1 MRKLSKVLV
10 ANRGEIAV
18 RIMRAC
24 RDAGLCSVAIYADS
38 DRDAPFVRL
47 ADEALAL
54 DGTTA
59 AESYLAVDKVLGA
72 AHKAGADAIHPGYGF
87 LSENADFAQAV
98 IDAGLAWIGPAP
110 QVIRD
115 LGDKVTARHIAL
127 RAGVPVVPGTDGPVS
142 GPEEVEAFADE
153 YGFPVAIKAAFGG
166 GGRGMRVGR
175 ARREIRELYES
186 AVREATVAFGRGECF
201 VERYLD
207 KPRHVEAQVLADVH
221 GHVVVVGTR
230 DCSLQRRFQ
239 KLVEEAPAPFL
250 SDLQRETIHDAATA
264 ICKEAGYHGAGTVE
278 FLVGQDGLIYFLE
291 VNARLQVEHPVS
303 EETSGLDLVRAQFR
317 VAEGAVLNLGET
329 PEPRGHSIE
338 FRINAEDVGRGFLPA
353 AGTITSITVPDGPGV
368 RVDAGMEAGSVIGEQ
383 FDSLLAKLIVTGSD
397 RMQALER
404 ARRALAEFRVEGIAT
419 VLPFHRLVV
428 EDPSFAA
435 ISAEDFAVH
444 TRWIDTE
451 WENTVPPFGDDTEAG
466 EPVDVGSVS
475 VQAGPAFQMGG
486 GAADVPS
493 GSVTAPMPG
502 TVVELAV
509 SEGDRVRAGDLL
521 VVLEAMKM
529 EHRVTA
535 DRQGTVSG
543 LAVGAGQAVARGA
556 VLLSIGDEA
565 AATADQRAEGERRTV
580 VRHLSRVE
588 TTPGH
593 LAPPV
598 VRRDEHLMTGTTGA
612 AMNFRSSTGSSRPQQ
627 RVETAAV
634 PGQKPA
640 NSTAREVLLSRRAAR
655 RGEGAVSGRQLPAW
669 GRVERLCDPRSFV
682 ELAPLRR
689 GHAPTYGGA
698 GVARDGDGVIAG
710 FGSVAGRPVA
720 VVAHDFGVAG
730 GSIGS
735 GFAES
740 VVRLQQL
747 AMDVGAPII
756 YLNDSGG
763 ARIHEG
769 IQSLH
774 GCGRIFTQ
782 NVRAQRVVPQVS
794 VIMGPCAGA
803 AAYSPALTDWTIMV
817 RGRGQMFLTG
827 PEVVRAAVGEVVD
840 PDDLGGAL
848 LHTTDSGVAH
858 LDAAD
863 ELEALA
869 AVRQLLGFLPS
880 RAGAPVP
887 VIGAVAPQVEP
898 DVLATVVP
906 ESPARPFNMRR
917 VLAAVLDGGDEL
929 ELMPGFGPSLLTGFA
944 RLDGVPVGVVA
955 SQPKCGG
962 GVLDAQT
969 AVKCSRFV
977 SFCGR
982 FGLPVLTFLDVPGF
996 MPGSVEE
1003 RKGVITHGAGMLAAY
1018 VEAAVPK
1025 LTLVVRK
1032 AYGGAYIAMGS
1043 RSLGADFTWA
1053 WTSAE
1058 LAVMGPEAAVGL
1070 LHRRELAAAGDPADT
1085 RRELAAEYRTTVTHP
1100 FLAAEAGIIDEVILP
1115 EESRGRMVSALR
1127 LLMSKESC

>member
-18 RIMRAC
+18 RIIRAC
-24 RDAGLCSVAIYADS
+24 RDAGIASVAIYAHS

-47 ADEALAL
+47 ADEAFAL

-59 AESYLAVDKVLGA
+59 AESYLAVGKVLGA
-72 AHKAGADAIHPGYGF
+72 ARKAGADAVHPGYGF
-87 LSENADFAQAV
+87 LSEDADFAQAV
-98 IDAGLAWIGPAP
+98 IDSGLVWVGPAP
-110 QVIRD
+110 HVIRH
-115 LGDKVTARHIAL
+115 LGDKVTARNIAQ
-127 RAGVPVVPGTDGPVS
+127 RVGVPVVPGTAGPVS
-142 GPEEVEAFADE
+142 GPKEVEAFADE
-153 YGFPVAIKAAFGG
+153 YGLPVAIKAAFGG
-166 GGRGMRVGR
+166 GGRGMRVVR
-175 ARREIRELYES
+175 ERRQIRELYES
-186 AVREATVAFGRGECF
+186 AVREATMAFGRGECF

-207 KPRHVEAQVLADVH
+207 KPRHVEAQVLADIH
-221 GHVVVVGTR
+221 GNVMVVGTR

-250 SDLQRETIHDAATA
+250 PDEQRETIHAAARA
-264 ICKEAGYHGAGTVE
+264 ICEEVGYDGAGTVE
-278 FLVGQDGLIYFLE
+278 FLVGRDGLIYFLE

-303 EETSGLDLVRAQFR
+303 EETYGLDLVRMQLR
-317 VAEGAVLNLGET
+317 IAEGAVLSMGET
-329 PEPRGHSIE
+329 PQPRGHSIE
-338 FRINAEDVGRGFLPA
+338 FRINGEDVGRGFLPS
-353 AGTITSITVPDGPGV
+353 AGIVTSITYPAGPGV
-368 RVDAGMEAGSVIGEQ
+368 RVDASVEAGSEVGAQ

-397 RMQALER
+397 RKEALER

-428 EDPSFAA
+428 NAPSFAA
-435 ISAEDFAVH
+435 ISAEDFTVH

-451 WENTVPPFGDDTEAG
+451 WENTVTPFGVDADAG
-466 EPVDVGSVS
+466 EPVGVRSVPVPDGRS
-475 VQAGPAFQMGG
+475 SQLDSGTAQA
-486 GAADVPS
+486 PS
-493 GSVTAPMPG
+493 GSVTAPMQG
-502 TVVELAV
+502 TVIELAV

-521 VVLEAMKM
+521 MVLEAMKM

-535 DRQGTVSG
+535 ERDGTVTG
-543 LAVGAGQAVARGA
+543 LVVEAGQAVARGA
-556 VLLSIGDEA
+556 VLLSIGDATA
-565 AATADQRAEGERRTV
+565 AADQWAEGERRTM
-580 VRHLSRVE
+580 VRHLSRVGM
-588 TTPGH
+588 TPGH
-593 LAPPV
+593 RAPSAV
-598 VRRDEHLMTGTTGA
+598 CHDEHLMTGTTGT
-612 AMNFRSSTGSSRPQQ
+612 AMDFRSSARSNPPQG
-627 RVETAAV
+627 RAETAAA
-634 PGQKPA
+634 GDQKSA
-640 NSTAREVLLSRRAAR
+640 ELTVRETLLSRRAAS
-655 RGEGAVSGRQLPAW
+655 RGAAAVSGRQLSAW
-669 GRVERLCDPRSFV
+669 GRVERLCDPRSFA

-689 GHAPTYGGA
+689 GPTATYGGA
-698 GVARDGDGVIAG
+698 TVARDGDGVIAG

-720 VVAHDFGVAG
+720 VAAHDFSVAG

-735 GFAES
+735 GFAEK
-740 VVRLQQL
+740 VVRLQHL
-747 AMDVGAPII
+747 AMDAGTPII

-774 GCGRIFTQ
+774 GCGRIFAQ
-782 NVRAQRVVPQVS
+782 NVRALRVVPQVA

-817 RGRGQMFLTG
+817 RGLGQMFLTG
-827 PEVVRAAVGEVVD
+827 PEVVRAAVGEVVS
-840 PDDLGGAL
+840 PEDLGGAP
-848 LHTTDSGVAH
+848 LHTRDSGVAH
-858 LDAAD
+858 LDATD
-863 ELEALA
+863 EMEALA

-880 RAGAPVP
+880 RVGGPLP
-887 VIGAVAPQVEP
+887 IIGAVAPQVEP
-898 DVLATVVP
+898 DALATVVP

-929 ELMPGFGPSLLTGFA
+929 ELMPDFGPSLLTGFA

-955 SQPKCGG
+955 SQPKYGG
-962 GVLDAQT
+962 GVLDART

-1003 RKGVITHGAGMLAAY
+1003 RNGVIAHGAGMLAAY

-1070 LHRRELAAAGDPADT
+1070 LHRRELAAAGDPARI

-1100 FLAAEAGIIDEVILP
+1100 FLAAEAGIVDEVIFP

-1127 LLMSKESC
+1127 LLISKEAR